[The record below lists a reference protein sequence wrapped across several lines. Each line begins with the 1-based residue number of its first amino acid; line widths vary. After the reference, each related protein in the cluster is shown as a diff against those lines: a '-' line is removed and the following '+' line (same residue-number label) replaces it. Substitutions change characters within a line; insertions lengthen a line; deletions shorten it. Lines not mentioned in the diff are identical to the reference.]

1 LKEKA
6 LQIRLKRKLLCMKF
20 NPLQESLE
28 NYIMKFDRIVKDLK
42 ALGLNIEENDVMCHL
57 LLTMP
62 SEYDA
67 MVTAIETVNKN
78 QLTLEIKSLNGLA
91 GS

>member
-78 QLTLEIKSLNGLA
+78 QLTLEIKALNGLA

>member
-1 LKEKA
+1 MKEKA

-78 QLTLEIKSLNGLA
+78 QLTLEIKALNGLA